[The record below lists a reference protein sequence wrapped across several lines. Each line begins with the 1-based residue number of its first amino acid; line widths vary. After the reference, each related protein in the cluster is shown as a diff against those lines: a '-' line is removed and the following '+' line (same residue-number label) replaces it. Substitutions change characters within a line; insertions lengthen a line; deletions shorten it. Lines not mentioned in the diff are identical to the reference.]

1 LFQKRIRNRNKKE
14 KNDLE
19 RYGRDQIND
28 IIIQENSC
36 LRPRAKVVLAALRK
50 FNFVVFGFSSF
61 EPTDY
66 SLGELLLLFSSLKE
80 LAIIIFFWSI

>member
-1 LFQKRIRNRNKKE
+1 MAFFLKLKIENHWFKEKIQNPNKKAT
-14 KNDLE
+14 NVLE

-36 LRPRAKVVLAALRK
+36 LRPRARVVLAALRK
-50 FNFVVFGFSSF
+50 FNFVVLGFSSF

-66 SLGELLLLFSSLKE
+66 
-80 LAIIIFFWSI
+80 